1 MNTNFAALSLEE
13 KKTYSTLMLRPVKS
27 AAQLKEWILT
37 FLGLDMPF
45 GHIDPDS
52 NSSPIEAMWTI
63 YETIKDNTGEDNP
76 GYIMLSA
83 REGYKTLSASIL
95 EVLLMIH
102 FKMTIAH
109 MAAIKDQSAKS
120 VKYIN
125 YFFSKIEPLL
135 EVAGWENKSQN
146 KMMIEW
152 RDPDGEDVYIQIVV
166 ATMSGANSA
175 HTNLMFIDEIDVV
188 KDPAAYEEAKLIP
201 GYAKGIHPVTVK
213 LSTRKFAFGLMQQE
227 IDKANDPEDPSGDKI
242 LRWNILDVTERCPT
256 TRHKPELP
264 REDRYVAKQIPLRQ
278 ISTEEFT
285 KLSTVDQA
293 KWDKVEGAFAGCKT
307 CKLLPVCKTRLA
319 KRPSVDFEG
328 LYKPVGAVLNT
339 FRKTDP
345 DRAQAQ
351 LMCWKPSSKGMVYP
365 RFESTLDSGNVISL
379 EKAWETLVGEKPRKS
394 KITDIDL
401 LFQMQTAGIRFFA
414 GVDWGYTHD
423 FVIVIF
429 AMIPNGDIWI
439 VDCYSQDGLEFSD
452 CLTKAITYRDKYK
465 VERWFCDQ
473 AMPSHIKS
481 FNKNHMKSPEFTKDV
496 MGGIEALRSKIVDSM
511 GRRFLKVL
519 NIDPCKKVV
528 LAFLKHHFKLG
539 PDGKPTLEP
548 DDTPGVSDQAD
559 AMRYVGQCLFPV
571 KGPQKPMVE
580 GVGSDGKPIDP
591 NSAEARA
598 NAERASHHEQQMKDE
613 ISKLLGG
620 EQPTIGTGRKG
631 GFFYSG

>member
-1 MNTNFAALSLEE
+1 MF
-13 KKTYSTLMLRPVKS
+13 
-27 AAQLKEWILT
+27 

-45 GHIDPDS
+45 GHVDPDS
-52 NSSPIEAMWTI
+52 NSSPVEAMWTI
-63 YETIKDNTGEDNP
+63 YNTIRENTGEENP

-102 FKMTIAH
+102 FQMTIAH

-135 EVAGWENKSQN
+135 EVKGWENKSQN
-146 KMMIEW
+146 KMMVEW
-152 RDPDGEDVYIQIVV
+152 RSPEGEDVYIQIIV

-188 KDPAAYEEAKLIP
+188 KDPQAYEEAKLIP
-201 GYAKGIHPVTVK
+201 GYSKGTHPVTVK

-227 IDKANDPEDPSGDKI
+227 IDKANDPMDPSGDKI
-242 LRWNILDVTERCPT
+242 LRWNILDVTEYCPP

-264 REDRYVAKQIPLRQ
+264 KEDRYVAKSIPLRQ
-278 ISTEEFT
+278 IEPKEFIE
-285 KLSTVDQA
+285 LSAVEQD
-293 KWDKVEGAFAGCKT
+293 KWEKVEAYGGCKN

-319 KRPSVDFEG
+319 QRPPDNISG
-328 LYKPVGAVLNT
+328 PSYKLYKPIGAVINT

-365 RFESTLDSGNVISL
+365 RFETTLDTGNVISL
-379 EKAWETLVGEKPRKS
+379 EKAWETLVGKKPRKS
-394 KITDIDL
+394 KVTDIDL
-401 LFQMQTAGIRFFA
+401 IYQMQQSGIRFYA

-429 AMIPNGDIWI
+429 AMIPNGEVWI
-439 VDCYSQDGLEFSD
+439 VDCFSKEGLEFSE
-452 CLTKAITYRDKYK
+452 CLAEAIKYRDKYK
-465 VERWFCDQ
+465 VEKWFCDQ

-481 FNKNHMKSPEFTKDV
+481 FNRNHMKSPDFTKDV

-511 GRRFLKVL
+511 GRRFLKVF
-519 NIDPCKKVV
+519 NTDVCKKVV
-528 LAFLKHHFKLG
+528 MAFLKHHFKLG
-539 PDGKPTLEP
+539 QDGNPTLEP
-548 DDTPGVSDQAD
+548 DDTPGTADQAD
-559 AMRYVGQCLFPV
+559 AMRYVGQNLFPV
-571 KGPQKPMVE
+571 KGPQKPLAETVNTDN
-580 GVGSDGKPIDP
+580 GPVDP
-591 NSAEARA
+591 NTPEAREKA
-598 NAERASHHEQQMKDE
+598 RIASQHELQMKNE
-613 ISKLLGG
+613 ILNRLGG
-620 EQPTIGTGRKG
+620 EQPTIGSGRKG
-631 GFFYSG
+631 GFYYSS